1 MKKTI
6 IGAAL
11 ALTTLTAQAIQPYVA
26 GDKVAG
32 GDLKAAMT
40 AAEQKLT
47 AAGFTVVGRHLPKGL
62 PQHGSVVV
70 TDAGLSEAMRA
81 IGGNAVVGVP
91 IRVGVQA
98 DGTLSY
104 VNLEYWERAYLRKD
118 YGKAEGAVKATAA
131 KLGKTLGAGKAFGG
145 DVPEAK
151 LAKYQY
157 MFGMEDFDDRN
168 DLKDYPNFDAAVK
181 AVEANLA
188 RGVAHTVKVYQVVMA
203 DKKLAVFGVTMN
215 DPDVGEGW
223 WMKKIGADH
232 IAGMPWEVYVV
243 DGKVHGLYGRF
254 RTALAWPELGM
265 GQFMGISNHPDTTKK
280 MLEAVAGVEAK

>member
-32 GDLKAAMT
+32 GDLKAAMA

-81 IGGNAVVGVP
+81 IGGSAVVGVP

-104 VNLEYWERAYLRKD
+104 VNLEYWERAYLRKN
-118 YGKAEGAVKATAA
+118 YGKAEGAVKATSA
-131 KLGKTLGAGKAFGG
+131 KLGKALGAGKHFGG
-145 DVPEAK
+145 DVPEAR

-168 DLKDYPNFDAAVK
+168 DLKEYPGFDAAVK

-188 RGVAHTVKVYQVVMA
+188 KGVAHTVKVYQVVMA
-203 DKKLAVFGVTMN
+203 DKKLAVFGITMN

-243 DGKVHGLYGRF
+243 DGKVHGLYGRY

-280 MLEAVAGVEAK
+280 MLEAVAGVSQ

>member
-6 IGAAL
+6 LAAAL
-11 ALTTLTAQAIQPYVA
+11 ALASMAAHALQPYVA

-32 GDLKAAMT
+32 GDLNAAMS

-47 AAGFTVVGRHLPKGL
+47 AAGFTVIGRHLPKGL
-62 PQHGSVVV
+62 PQYGSVVV
-70 TDAGLSEAMRA
+70 TDAGLTDAMRS
-81 IGGNAVVGVP
+81 IGGSAVIGAP

-104 VNLEYWERAYLRKD
+104 ENLEYWERAYLRKD
-118 YGKAEGAVKATAA
+118 YGKAEAAVKATSA

-145 DVPEAK
+145 DVSESS
-151 LAKYQY
+151 LAKYHY
-157 MFGMEDFDDRN
+157 MIGMEYFDEKS
-168 DLKDYPNFDAAVK
+168 DLKEYPSFEAAVK

-188 RGVAHTVKVYQVVMA
+188 KGVAHTSKVYALSMPE
-203 DKKLAVFGVTMN
+203 KKIAVFGVALN
-215 DPDVGEGW
+215 DPETGEGW
-223 WMKKIGADH
+223 WAKKIGPDH
-232 IAGMPWEVYVV
+232 VAGLPWEVFVV
-243 DGKVHGLYGRF
+243 DGKVYGLYGRY

-280 MLEAVAGVEAK
+280 MLEAVAGAQ